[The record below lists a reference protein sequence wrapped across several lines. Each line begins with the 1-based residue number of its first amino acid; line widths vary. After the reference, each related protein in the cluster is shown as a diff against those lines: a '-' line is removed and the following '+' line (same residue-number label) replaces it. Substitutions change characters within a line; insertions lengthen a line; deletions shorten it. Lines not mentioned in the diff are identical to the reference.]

1 MADSAT
7 PAQADQPH
15 VALITG
21 AAHGIGRAIALR
33 LAEDGLDIAIA
44 DLKSQRTTLDG
55 VADEIRAK
63 GKRCLVLECDIS
75 QEDEVQRMVQ
85 ATEQEFNSLDVVR
98 ALWAVK
104 LSNCLTNT
112 TLVDFDEVF
121 NTNVR
126 GTFLCLRAAAQTM
139 IKQGRGGR
147 IISASSVAGKKG
159 WAFNSF
165 YSASKSAIRSFTQAL
180 ASELGSHGITV
191 NAYAPGPVE
200 THLRFLIASIAL
212 QYETNVALRRIGT
225 PEDIANA
232 VSFLASKDSAYITGQ
247 TITSQD
253 PHTMSDPASSTTL
266 TIQPRVALITGAAQ
280 GIGRSIALRLAEDGL
295 DIAIADLA
303 SQRTKL
309 DGVAEEVRAKGRR
322 CIVLECNVSQEEE
335 VQRMVQA
342 TEKEFDGLDVMVA
355 NAGRLLVKTIVDS
368 TLTDFDS
375 IFDTNVRGV
384 FLCLRAAAQV
394 MIKRGRGGKII
405 SASSVSGKK
414 GVALNG
420 IYCAS
425 KAAVRSF
432 TQALVKSGHYGI
444 TVNAYAPGPIDTPL
458 RSRPLIDRNALQFQG
473 NSALKHVGMPE
484 DVAGL
489 VSFLASKDSAFIT
502 GQTITIDGGG
512 WMD

>member
-1 MADSAT
+1 
-7 PAQADQPH
+7 
-15 VALITG
+15 
-21 AAHGIGRAIALR
+21 
-33 LAEDGLDIAIA
+33 
-44 DLKSQRTTLDG
+44 
-55 VADEIRAK
+55 
-63 GKRCLVLECDIS
+63 
-75 QEDEVQRMVQ
+75 
-85 ATEQEFNSLDVVR
+85 
-98 ALWAVK
+98 
-104 LSNCLTNT
+104 
-112 TLVDFDEVF
+112 
-121 NTNVR
+121 
-126 GTFLCLRAAAQTM
+126 
-139 IKQGRGGR
+139 
-147 IISASSVAGKKG
+147 
-159 WAFNSF
+159 
-165 YSASKSAIRSFTQAL
+165 
-180 ASELGSHGITV
+180 
-191 NAYAPGPVE
+191 
-200 THLRFLIASIAL
+200 
-212 QYETNVALRRIGT
+212 
-225 PEDIANA
+225 
-232 VSFLASKDSAYITGQ
+232 
-247 TITSQD
+247 
-253 PHTMSDPASSTTL
+253 MSDPASSTTL

-280 GIGRSIALRLAEDGL
+280 GIGRAIALRLAEDGL

-355 NAGRLLVKTIVDS
+355 NAGRLLVKTMVDS

-405 SASSVSGKK
+405 SMHVHSLSRIWIIIPFVIGASSVAGKK
-414 GVALNG
+414 GVALSG

-432 TQALVKSGHYGI
+432 TQALASELGSYGI

-458 RSRPLIDRNALQFQG
+458 LQYSADSLEQLLGVPDGKELLRNFQAT
-473 NSALKHVGMPE
+473 NSALKHFGMPE
-484 DVAGL
+484 DIAGL

>member
-55 VADEIRAK
+55 VADEIRPK
-63 GKRCLVLECDIS
+63 GRRCLVLECDIS
-75 QEDEVQRMVQ
+75 QEEEVQRMVQ
-85 ATEQEFNSLDVVR
+85 ATEQEFNSLDVMVANAGR
-98 ALWAVK
+98 IVVK
-104 LSNCLTNT
+104 PLVDS

-159 WAFNSF
+159 MPFNSI

-200 THLRFLIASIAL
+200 THLLRSSSEEFAKQVGFPDRKTFIQS
-212 QYETNVALRRIGT
+212 YETSVALRRIGT

-247 TITSQD
+247 TIT
-253 PHTMSDPASSTTL
+253 
-266 TIQPRVALITGAAQ
+266 V
-280 GIGRSIALRLAEDGL
+280 
-295 DIAIADLA
+295 
-303 SQRTKL
+303 
-309 DGVAEEVRAKGRR
+309 
-322 CIVLECNVSQEEE
+322 
-335 VQRMVQA
+335 
-342 TEKEFDGLDVMVA
+342 
-355 NAGRLLVKTIVDS
+355 
-368 TLTDFDS
+368 
-375 IFDTNVRGV
+375 
-384 FLCLRAAAQV
+384 
-394 MIKRGRGGKII
+394 
-405 SASSVSGKK
+405 
-414 GVALNG
+414 
-420 IYCAS
+420 
-425 KAAVRSF
+425 
-432 TQALVKSGHYGI
+432 
-444 TVNAYAPGPIDTPL
+444 
-458 RSRPLIDRNALQFQG
+458 
-473 NSALKHVGMPE
+473 
-484 DVAGL
+484 
-489 VSFLASKDSAFIT
+489 
-502 GQTITIDGGG
+502 DGGS